1 MTIIRVQY
9 ALDSA
14 SFLPITAPCDAES
27 FIFSNDENAAND
39 IYTRTVSSDA
49 ATQRRFPAGSFQSY
63 KKEDGTR
70 IMKNEVLFYA
80 KTVSGTQNV
89 NGEFKS

>member
-14 SFLPITAPCDAES
+14 SFLPITAPCEAES
-27 FIFSNDENAAND
+27 FLFSNDENAAND
-39 IYTRTVSSDA
+39 IYTRTIA
-49 ATQRRFPAGSFQSY
+49 ADSTTQRRFPSGSFQVY
-63 KKEDGTR
+63 KKDDGTR
-70 IMKNEVLFYA
+70 VKKGDVLFYA

-89 NGEFKS
+89 NGELKS